1 MSPTFPVA
9 GAAQESRE
17 IAARAASENASST
30 PLPSSEE
37 VVHVNPLHHVTVEP
51 ERVVVPVVLGTDSVD
66 MPGRVPTET
75 ADGDALERGA
85 SNSALAPK
93 VVRVGASRRVTRA
106 AKRLSHAHVNAAAV
120 QAAAF
125 ALRSELKS
133 TQRRSGGRGAGSGA
147 VVSAIRSLIGTLN
160 THPTDVGVAEVVCE
174 AMAAASAHAVGPAA
188 LAEAGAAAALN
199 AALANH
205 GATSNAVLLN
215 ASKAVAA
222 AAATSED
229 FAVQFLA
236 SDGSAALV
244 RGLVG
249 CSADDDTYRRARPVC
264 DAISALSMH
273 EGAISALTS
282 AGALEALADFAS
294 VPASS
299 SRFVEAVLGPAL
311 SAIANLVL
319 DDVALDRFIRAGGA
333 SSVVTLIE
341 RPGASAALVARAA
354 AALCSM
360 STRNAGATALGATG
374 ATAALYA
381 LRLAVSLQHDP
392 LQKATH
398 LGLLETSCW
407 ALRNLTLE
415 RGGGGTAANALV
427 AVDGALLLHAALK
440 LADID
445 NYDCRAHVM
454 ATLGAMTAAAQTP
467 PHPA

>member
-1 MSPTFPVA
+1 M
-9 GAAQESRE
+9 
-17 IAARAASENASST
+17 

-37 VVHVNPLHHVTVEP
+37 VIHLNPLHHVAVEP
-51 ERVVVPVVLGTDSVD
+51 ERIIVPVVLGTESID
-66 MPGRVPTET
+66 MPGRVPPFEIL
-75 ADGDALERGA
+75 DGDALERGA

-93 VVRVGASRRVTRA
+93 VVRVGASKRVTRA

-160 THPTDVGVAEVVCE
+160 VHPADVGVAEVVCE
-174 AMAAASAHAVGPAA
+174 AMAAASAHAAGPAA
-188 LAEAGAAAALN
+188 LAEAGAAVALN
-199 AALANH
+199 AAMKNH
-205 GATSNAVLLN
+205 GATSTAVLLN

-229 FAVQFLA
+229 FAVQFIA
-236 SDGSAALV
+236 SDGAAALV
-244 RGLVG
+244 RGLAG
-249 CSADDDTYRRARPVC
+249 CSSDDDIYRRARPLC

-282 AGALEALADFAS
+282 ADAMEALADFIS

-299 SRFVEAVLGPAL
+299 SRFFEAVLGPAL
-311 SAIANLVL
+311 SAIANIVL
-319 DDVALDRFIRAGGA
+319 DDVALDRFIRAGGVL
-333 SSVVTLIE
+333 SVIALIE
-341 RPGASAALVARAA
+341 RPSASAALVARAA

-360 STRNAGATALGATG
+360 STRAAGASALGATG
-374 ATAALYA
+374 AIAALFA
-381 LRLAVSLQHDP
+381 LRLAVSLQYDP

-407 ALRNLTLE
+407 ALRNLTYLTLE
-415 RGGGGTAANALV
+415 RDGTGTAADALV
-427 AVDGALLLHAALK
+427 AADGAVPLHAALE
-440 LADID
+440 LTDID
-445 NYDCRAHVM
+445 NHDCRAHVM
-454 ATLGAMTAAAQTP
+454 ATLKAMTAAAQTQP
-467 PHPA
+467 RPT